1 MSADSLKKYFEPL
14 IAYLDTANA
23 EYDTTFPSKS
33 TWMPCAAGEC
43 PPKNDA
49 SGSTTVPSNTTTTTS
64 TTGDATTTI
73 LSSAL
78 LAMFALLW

>member
-14 IAYLDTANA
+14 IAYLETANS
-23 EYDTTFPSKS
+23 EYDQTFPSESK
-33 TWMPCAAGEC
+33 WLPCAAGEC

-49 SGSTTVPSNTTTTTS
+49 SGSTTVPSNTTATTTS
-64 TTGDATTTI
+64 SALGVV

-78 LAMFALLW
+78 LAIFALLW